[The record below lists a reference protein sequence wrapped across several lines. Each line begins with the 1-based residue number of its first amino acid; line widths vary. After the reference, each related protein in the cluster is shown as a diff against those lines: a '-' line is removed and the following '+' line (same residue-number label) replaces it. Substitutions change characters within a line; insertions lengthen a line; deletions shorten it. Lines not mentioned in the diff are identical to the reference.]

1 MPITLTCTGCGSS
14 YQLKDEFA
22 GRKLRCPGC
31 NSVQTAPEASDDLA
45 DEAGWDDSA
54 GDSGGLPS
62 VFRHDKFL
70 LRQKMMTVGSKYL
83 VWDEEQRPLLFVER
97 SLHFWRQVLGAV
109 AALFI
114 ALVVALV
121 FVMISI
127 NLSGPASGA
136 MAFGGIIL
144 AILAALFTAIRLS
157 PKRHIYFYTD
167 ESRAELLLQ
176 VLQDQKVAII
186 TATYTL
192 LGPQGELIARMRKN
206 YLYNLFRKRWD
217 VFGPQGETILIARE
231 DSLILS
237 LMRRFLGVF
246 FGMLRTNYILVT
258 PEAGREE
265 RLRGEFLRKFTLFD
279 RYVLDMT
286 RDRPATIDRR
296 VAVAMGVLLDTGE
309 HR

>member
-31 NSVQTAPEASDDLA
+31 ESVQTAPEASA
-45 DEAGWDDSA
+45 DRATAHSWEAREDEEGA
-54 GDSGGLPS
+54 LHPA
-62 VFRHDKFL
+62 FRHDKFL

-97 SLHFWRQVLGAV
+97 SLHFWRQVLAASAAVLGALVLV
-109 AALFI
+109 AAGVGIAANLDNVAAPIIGVGSFVLAFI
-114 ALVVALV
+114 
-121 FVMISI
+121 F
-127 NLSGPASGA
+127 
-136 MAFGGIIL
+136 
-144 AILAALFTAIRLS
+144 AIATAIRLS

-167 ESRAELLLQ
+167 ESKSVLLLQ
-176 VLQDQKVAII
+176 VLQDQKVAFIR
-186 TATYTL
+186 ATYTL
-192 LGPQGELIARMRKN
+192 LDAEGRLLARMRKN

-217 VFGPQGETILIARE
+217 VFNPEGETIMIARE

-237 LMRRFLGVF
+237 LLRRFLGPF
-246 FGMLRTNYILVT
+246 FGILRANYILLT
-258 PEAGREE
+258 PEPGDQE
-265 RLRGEFLRKFTLFD
+265 RLRGEFNRKFTLFD

-286 RDRPATIDRR
+286 RDRPPTIDRR
-296 VAVAMGVLLDTGE
+296 AAVALGVLLDTGE